1 MPLYEYKCKECEE
14 KFEALV
20 SFKDADSGIKC
31 PRCGSEKTN
40 RLLSVF
46 SAAVGGS
53 GIPGVDK
60 PCCDTPS
67 GST

>member
-14 KFEALV
+14 EFEALV

-31 PRCGSEKTN
+31 PRCDSEKTD

-46 SAAVGGS
+46 SAAVGG

>member
-1 MPLYEYKCKECEE
+1 MPLYEYKCEECGE

-20 SFKDADSGIKC
+20 SFKNADSGMEC
-31 PRCGSEKTN
+31 PYCDSKKTG
-40 RLLSVF
+40 RQLSVF
-46 SAAVGGS
+46 SAAVGG
-53 GIPGVDK
+53 GVPGVDK

>member
-14 KFEALV
+14 EFEALV
-20 SFKDADSGIKC
+20 SFKNADAGTKC
-31 PRCGSEKTN
+31 PSCSSEKTD
-40 RLLSVF
+40 RLISVF
-46 SAAVGGS
+46 SAAVSGG
-53 GIPGVDK
+53 GIPGVDM

>member
-1 MPLYEYKCKECEE
+1 MPLYEYKCKECEGE
-14 KFEALV
+14 FEALV

-31 PRCGSEKTN
+31 PGCGSEKTD